1 MLIVYT
7 KITVLSYSLNSKL
20 FTNSQWL
27 QTSGG
32 FMPPEGVNYEFTSS
46 ASNHGGIHCLRN
58 NNRGRVGRQDRL
70 VR

>member
-1 MLIVYT
+1 
-7 KITVLSYSLNSKL
+7 
-20 FTNSQWL
+20 
-27 QTSGG
+27 
-32 FMPPEGVNYEFTSS
+32 MPPEGVNYEFTSS